1 MELTLELYDRIVNTD
16 LLVRRITI
24 CANRIVPAS
33 QEEQKESYQQ
43 MDLFS
48 MMNQQET
55 DEATQSDEK
64 EKKLQQAV
72 LDIKKKYGKNAVL
85 RGMNFQEGAT
95 ARDRNRQIGGHKA

>member
-1 MELTLELYDRIVNTD
+1 
-16 LLVRRITI
+16 
-24 CANRIVPAS
+24 
-33 QEEQKESYQQ
+33 
-43 MDLFS
+43 